1 MLLSL
6 AEIVNKTCEMK
17 TKEDKVEFLQKNS
30 TEPLKTILRV
40 MYDKKSFKL
49 LIPSTN
55 PPYAASEYPDSQG
68 ILYREVRKFKYF
80 YENPQQG
87 NIDKIRRESL
97 FIQML
102 ESVHKEDAV
111 LLCKMIKQKPL
122 KGLTAET
129 INQAFPGLLPTK
141 SATENV

>member
-6 AEIVNKTCEMK
+6 AEIINKTCAMK
-17 TKEDKVEFLQKNS
+17 SKEEKVEFLQNNS
-30 TEPLKTILRV
+30 TEALKTILRV
-40 MYDKKSFKL
+40 VYDKKSFKL

-68 ILYREVRKFKYF
+68 LLYREVRKFKYF
-80 YENPQQG
+80 YENPEQG

-102 ESVHKEDAV
+102 ESVHKDDAV
-111 LLCKMIKQKPL
+111 LLCQIIKQKPF
-122 KGLTAET
+122 KGLTAE
-129 INQAFPGLLPTK
+129 IVNLAFPGLLPNK
-141 SATENV
+141 SEK